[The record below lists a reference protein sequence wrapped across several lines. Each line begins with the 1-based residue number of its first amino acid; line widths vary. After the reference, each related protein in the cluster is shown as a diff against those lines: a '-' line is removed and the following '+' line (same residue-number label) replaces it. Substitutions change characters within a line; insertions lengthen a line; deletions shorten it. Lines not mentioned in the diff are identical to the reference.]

1 MSDTKTRIHHKWA
14 AGGVSSYPLTHP
26 IVGQRYFFETFRHF
40 IHLVDEEAEEFAH
53 VFAVIAQWGVG
64 KSRLGYEL
72 IAQVNESAKGWY
84 LRDRNEALKEARLFN
99 NDDDREQYLA
109 LYIRYSQIANDY
121 HNVDNWFAFGLYKSL
136 VLIARE
142 EFDSSIQ
149 GQIAKEAFDRLLV
162 KGFDPDKLAETLE
175 VSAHHSDE
183 ILYTDPT
190 LATRLCQAAYDYLST
205 FGIHYILV
213 VLDEL
218 ETAAEAAT
226 YGLESDELKKLD
238 GRAIKLM
245 GKAIK
250 EEDPRRKLPWLRYIA
265 LCSPAIGDELREIQS
280 TARRFEMAELAAN
293 SFSDVSA
300 FVQILPN
307 DGRLPNYN
315 TGLVE
320 AAYTMSAGNFGWF
333 NVVMANVDNMLEQRR
348 IRGEDAP
355 KTLGDLFT
363 DLVGVSSRIREY
375 VLDHNAIEVLK
386 LDSRD
391 LIQPARELLYG
402 QLPVPLDGYSE
413 ELRRALLGGRN
424 EFDEPIALL
433 FRRVE
438 WDGLEARKALQESK
452 FIRDKEYWRLGGI
465 DQPLDLKQL
474 LSNLGTYAIHETKGV
489 VRTDGKHT
497 LLVPLH
503 QSDFIQLV
511 GLLYPHPAA
520 EDAAR
525 ALWRKFLD
533 GRDLP
538 EEDATHIAPSM
549 AMIARLN
556 LRHRQQGQKTLVFRE
571 PDMGEAHGKAISARK
586 GEKHSHRARTVLV
599 GAMRVLDQN
608 WEYDAVSSG
617 MGDEDVIAIATAPK
631 TRHSPYGGL
640 ITLDGLKLH
649 PKGRLVMAWI
659 KNLNDLE
666 RVCHLATAQFS
677 KEGRFPVVAFTS
689 SRALVDRYHSPA
701 TELLKTARSYLMLYQ
716 LTATEEHALYQVGL
730 PSSSWTGFRFDDHV
744 FTSSFSNRLQSIVRP
759 FMQAAADWRKELERL
774 GRIAWPMRA
783 SGNLR
788 EQELDTL
795 IRGWRHL
802 MLESDAP
809 LSLADLDEKSPVN
822 VEDLLAVLA
831 KLRIPPKA
839 RAAGYGEEERACL
852 FTDFDDSAQ
861 VNWPS
866 FLSALVRRLVK
877 ENQSWTFDVAKREW
891 FWGYT
896 WEGAKERA
904 IYQEWMSLLCE
915 MRFAGEEKT
924 SGKGPNEYGLLTRS
938 HLNGRIMEASN
949 WLTGEYGQI
958 VGKMEI
964 VFGEGRVRD
973 LFGPEDSAQ
982 TGSKTKKA
990 RQFLVEA
997 QDSLSTLELTETST
1011 LFDKSPEET
1020 VEDLS
1025 ACSRH
1030 RRGIIERVDF
1040 VYDRDRY
1047 RNTKHDENI
1056 RTLDFD
1062 NDKQALWQRI
1072 RRAEL
1077 FIDYIRETEKMI
1089 RKRVAELQHQ
1099 MKESVS
1105 ETFPLGLFTRSLAK
1119 IDHILDGALNAAP
1132 GEGQTE
1138 VAQVVGTGTLHYYLR
1153 DLQVGEAS
1161 LALDRLAEELGLDLQ
1176 TGQNT
1181 PLDEI
1186 DGRIIRTFRTL
1197 KKIHADIHGALDEH
1211 EERLAEISNQLEG
1224 APEDYV
1230 YPETS
1235 VPPLET
1241 LAFKPELIR
1250 EELEETKSEE
1260 VERLMKTYDG
1270 PARMG
1275 NFKPL
1280 MEKAVHLFDSPK
1292 SSSQDLAGQIQT
1304 VENTIAAY
1312 RKKLLEKPGLQT
1324 SYSAINALKRAKRK
1338 KQVAEIT
1345 LATLERLASL
1355 KECVQFIQDSLADWK
1370 KEGDK
1375 LLKETKVSFERWR
1388 HVVDFIASG
1397 ADPGLEGNE
1406 AEQLVTHGFIR
1417 RTYSLVEGTE

>member
-1 MSDTKTRIHHKWA
+1 M
-14 AGGVSSYPLTHP
+14 
-26 IVGQRYFFETFRHF
+26 
-40 IHLVDEEAEEFAH
+40 
-53 VFAVIAQWGVG
+53 
-64 KSRLGYEL
+64 
-72 IAQVNESAKGWY
+72 
-84 LRDRNEALKEARLFN
+84 
-99 NDDDREQYLA
+99 
-109 LYIRYSQIANDY
+109 
-121 HNVDNWFAFGLYKSL
+121 
-136 VLIARE
+136 
-142 EFDSSIQ
+142 
-149 GQIAKEAFDRLLV
+149 
-162 KGFDPDKLAETLE
+162 
-175 VSAHHSDE
+175 
-183 ILYTDPT
+183 
-190 LATRLCQAAYDYLST
+190 
-205 FGIHYILV
+205 
-213 VLDEL
+213 DEL

-226 YGLESDELKKLD
+226 YGMESDELKKLD

-250 EEDPRRKLPWLRYIA
+250 EEDPRRKLPWLRYVA

-280 TARRFEMAELAAN
+280 TARRFEMAELEAN
-293 SFSDVSA
+293 SFGDVST
-300 FVQILPN
+300 FVRLLSK
-307 DGRLPNYN
+307 DGRLPDYN

-320 AAYTMSAGNFGWF
+320 AAYAMSAGNFGWF

-348 IRGEDAP
+348 IRGEEAP
-355 KTLGDLFT
+355 KTLGDLFA

-386 LDSRD
+386 LDSRE

-402 QLPVPLDGYSE
+402 QLPVPLDRYGE
-413 ELRRALLGGRN
+413 DRRRALLGGRN
-424 EFDEPIALL
+424 EFDEPVALL

-438 WDGLEARKALQESK
+438 WDGLEAKKALQESK
-452 FIRDKEYWRLGGI
+452 FVRDKEYWRLGGI

-489 VRTDGKHT
+489 VRTDGKRT

-525 ALWRKFLD
+525 ALWRRFLD

-549 AMIARLN
+549 AMIARLD
-556 LRHRQQGQKTLVFRE
+556 LRHCQQGQKTLVFRE

-586 GEKHSHRARTVLV
+586 GEKHSHSARTVLV
-599 GAMRVLDQN
+599 GAMRILDQN

-617 MGDEDVIAIATAPK
+617 MGDEDFVSIATAPK
-631 TRHSPYGGL
+631 TRYSPYGGL
-640 ITLDGLKLH
+640 VTLDGLKLH
-649 PKGRLVMAWI
+649 PKGRLAMVWI
-659 KNLNDLE
+659 KNMSDLE
-666 RVCHLATAQFS
+666 RVCHLASAQFS

-689 SRALVDRYHSPA
+689 SRALVDQYNSPA

-716 LTATEEHALYQVGL
+716 LTSTEEHALYQVGL
-730 PSSSWTGFRFDDHV
+730 PGSSWDGFRFDDHV

-759 FMQAAADWRKELERL
+759 FMQAAADFRKELDRL

-795 IRGWRHL
+795 ARGWCHL
-802 MLESDAP
+802 MLEGDEP

-822 VEDLLAVLA
+822 VENLVAVLA
-831 KLRIPPKA
+831 KLRIPPRA

-852 FTDFDDSAQ
+852 FSDFDDSAR
-861 VNWPS
+861 VNWPF
-866 FLSALVRRLVK
+866 FLSALVRRLVDK
-877 ENQSWTFDVAKREW
+877 NLSWTFDAAKREW

-904 IYQEWMSLLCE
+904 TYQEWMNLLCE
-915 MRFAGEEKT
+915 MRFAEEKKT
-924 SGKGPNEYGLLTRS
+924 SGKGPNEYGLRTRS
-938 HLNGRIMEASN
+938 HLSGRIVEASN
-949 WLTGEYGQI
+949 WLAGEYGQI

-964 VFGEGRVRD
+964 VFGEGRVGD
-973 LFGPEDSAQ
+973 LFGPEGSAKP
-982 TGSKTKKA
+982 GSKTKKA
-990 RQFLVEA
+990 RQYLVEA
-997 QDSLSTLELTETST
+997 QDSLSTLDFNETST
-1011 LFDKSPEET
+1011 LFDKSPEEI

-1056 RTLDFD
+1056 RTLNFD
-1062 NDKQALWQRI
+1062 DDKQALWQRI

-1077 FIDYIRETEKMI
+1077 FIDYIREAEKMI
-1089 RKRVAELQHQ
+1089 RKRVEELQNQ

-1132 GEGQTE
+1132 GGGQTE
-1138 VAQVVGTGTLHYYLR
+1138 AAQIVGAGTLHYYLR
-1153 DLQVGEAS
+1153 DLQIGEAS
-1161 LALDRLAEELGLDLQ
+1161 LALDKLAEELGLDLQ
-1176 TGQNT
+1176 AGRKT
-1181 PLDEI
+1181 PLEEI
-1186 DGRIIRTFRTL
+1186 DGRIIRAFRTL
-1197 KKIHADIHGALDEH
+1197 KKIHADIHIDLDEL
-1211 EERLAEISNQLEG
+1211 EEKLARIEKQLKD
-1224 APEDYV
+1224 APEDYL
-1230 YPETS
+1230 YPGTS
-1235 VPPLET
+1235 VPPLEA
-1241 LAFKPELIR
+1241 LLLKPELIR

-1260 VERLMKTYDG
+1260 VERLMKTHDG

-1292 SSSQDLAGQIQT
+1292 SSAQDLAGQIQT
-1304 VENTIAAY
+1304 VENTVAAY
-1312 RKKLLEKPGLQT
+1312 RKKLLEKPGLWT

-1338 KQVAEIT
+1338 KQVSEIT
-1345 LATLERLASL
+1345 LATLEKLESL
-1355 KECVQFIQDSLADWK
+1355 KKCARFIQDSLADWK
-1370 KEGDK
+1370 KDGDK
-1375 LLKETKVSFERWR
+1375 LLEETKVSFERWR
-1388 HVVDFIASG
+1388 HVVESIASG
-1397 ADPGLEGNE
+1397 SEPGLERNE

-1417 RTYSLVEGTE
+1417 RTYSLVEGVE